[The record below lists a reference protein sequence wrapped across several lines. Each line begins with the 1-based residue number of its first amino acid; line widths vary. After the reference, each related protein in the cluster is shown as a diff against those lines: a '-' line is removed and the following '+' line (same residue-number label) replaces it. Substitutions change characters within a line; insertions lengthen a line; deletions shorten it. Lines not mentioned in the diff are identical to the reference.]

1 MTKYFLLHKH
11 MHTFIGPPII
21 TFISNNTV
29 SLEGDKVNL
38 LCIAI
43 NDVHTNYSLQINWYK
58 NNKLVTPDGKRIL
71 VYNKTDKTFKQLSS
85 TLFFDPVN
93 HTDDGEYTCR
103 AFNHPDS
110 YFETKRTLCVEC
122 EMLATFNYCCKLILF
137 FYFI

>member
-1 MTKYFLLHKH
+1 

-110 YFETKRTLCVEC
+110 YVETRRTLCVEC
-122 EMLATFNYCCKLILF
+122 EMLATFNYCCNLILF
-137 FYFI
+137 F